1 MTAPRSPRKSTALVS
16 KAREIHEGEILD
28 ETSLQRLP
36 RARTPEAR
44 EQQLVALAYDLAE
57 QQLLKGTA
65 SSQVIAHL
73 LKIGSTREKAELEKL
88 KQETILTEAKVKDLA
103 NVEDLKQLFTEA
115 MDAFRGYGGHEVSD
129 GDSNIFGA
137 H

>member
-1 MTAPRSPRKSTALVS
+1 LTEPRKPRKSTSLVS
-16 KAREIHEGEILD
+16 KAREAYEGEIVD
-28 ETSLQRLP
+28 ENAIQRLP
-36 RARTPEAR
+36 RAKTPEAR

-65 SSQVIAHL
+65 SSQVISGL

-88 KQETILTEAKVKDLA
+88 KQETILVEAKVKDLA

-115 MDAFRGYGGHEVSD
+115 MDAFRGYGGQIVS
-129 GDSNIFGA
+129 GDDQNIF
-137 H
+137 